1 MFSLKENKSPL
12 DIITKREHVEYFQR
26 LGAVNFPLILFPLDG
41 VTSLLL
47 WWRDVLEAFLFFSR
61 CRRVVALGIPISKK

>member
-47 WWRDVLEAFLFFSR
+47 
-61 CRRVVALGIPISKK
+61 